1 MKELVEMI
9 AKALVDDPS
18 KVNATEEME
27 NETTVIKLTV
37 AKEDMGRIIGKE
49 GRNIR
54 TLEKLTGVEI
64 VVDDTPMAI
73 SISGFSPIRRHV
85 AKRALESLI
94 LDGRIHP
101 TKIEE
106 AIDKAKKENHCSPI
120 IPSFH
125 HSIIPFFL
133 ILRALCGL

>member
-49 GRNIR
+49 GRTAKAMR
-54 TLEKLTGVEI
+54 TLLNAVSTKSNKKAILKIVE
-64 VVDDTPMAI
+64 
-73 SISGFSPIRRHV
+73 
-85 AKRALESLI
+85 
-94 LDGRIHP
+94 
-101 TKIEE
+101 
-106 AIDKAKKENHCSPI
+106 
-120 IPSFH
+120 
-125 HSIIPFFL
+125 
-133 ILRALCGL
+133 